1 MFGVVEG
8 VNRGVVTYVLLIHAH
23 AILELFVRV
32 SKTLAE
38 WALEGISVEVGIP
51 TFALQFS
58 IKQVSQKWSK
68 IVQYGQY
75 TGNFACFGAFIEK
88 KD

>member
-1 MFGVVEG
+1 MFDG
-8 VNRGVVTYVLLIHAH
+8 LC
-23 AILELFVRV
+23 
-32 SKTLAE
+32 LAE

>member
-1 MFGVVEG
+1 KGSDFFFPFF
-8 VNRGVVTYVLLIHAH
+8 RFTKI
-23 AILELFVRV
+23 
-32 SKTLAE
+32 AE

>member
-1 MFGVVEG
+1 MNASCNSNKCVVSCLWFFFDKD
-8 VNRGVVTYVLLIHAH
+8 YLL
-23 AILELFVRV
+23 LCE
-32 SKTLAE
+32 SWLAE